1 MSPTTN
7 SIVQWRPHLECNLR
21 PGGWRVGIPPPP
33 GVAVRMRCGPA
44 ESCLYFP
51 LNGPLQ
57 LQTIQRT
64 GPFID
69 QQHIHIFLSLPA
81 VSSLLMETIQSA
93 MLSAQEGQIK
103 NEIFLCPEDHRSAI
117 SWGRALEERDQLE
130 GEKRVQVQGT
140 AGDELGV
147 RGAPQAL
154 RPDLP
159 PPTVSGADLHS
170 PPSLHRL
177 ILAFETLS
185 NQNPQFKGGDVS
197 QRLVLLQC
205 NVKTRTRPLY

>member
-51 LNGPLQ
+51 LNDPLQ
-57 LQTIQRT
+57 LRTIQRT
-64 GPFID
+64 GPFIG
-69 QQHIHIFLSLPA
+69 QQHIHVFLSLPA
-81 VSSLLMETIQSA
+81 LSSLLMKTIQSA

-117 SWGRALEERDQLE
+117 SWEEPWNKGTSLRGRRQSKSREGLETSW
-130 GEKRVQVQGT
+130 G
-140 AGDELGV
+140 
-147 RGAPQAL
+147 RGA
-154 RPDLP
+154 
-159 PPTVSGADLHS
+159 
-170 PPSLHRL
+170 LHRPSAL
-177 ILAFETLS
+177 ISL
-185 NQNPQFKGGDVS
+185 PQQS
-197 QRLVLLQC
+197 PEQ
-205 NVKTRTRPLY
+205 TSTPLPASTG